1 MTLDRIHQE
10 LGKLKLLSDKARE
23 NYSDFLEDDGKRF
36 NGKTLSKTT
45 KEVLTS
51 KIQDYINTF
60 VLMDNAILDLN
71 KALKEAETY
80 DYENLAKNILEKFST
95 KLINDTKIEMV
106 EQAQAK
112 QPKPKKVP
120 ISNENQVLVIK
131 DINKKDL
138 ENGKSF
144 SDVLKKTYR
153 KNWKESQL

>member
-1 MTLDRIHQE
+1 
-10 LGKLKLLSDKARE
+10 
-23 NYSDFLEDDGKRF
+23 
-36 NGKTLSKTT
+36 
-45 KEVLTS
+45 
-51 KIQDYINTF
+51 
-60 VLMDNAILDLN
+60 MDNAILDLN

-112 QPKPKKVP
+112 QPKPKNVP

-144 SDVLKKTYR
+144 SDVLKKLIGKT
-153 KNWKESQL
+153 